1 MFLADLLHG
10 AIVTVA
16 AVIVWF
22 VVFWIGGAVLSA
34 WVASEQE
41 RDPVAWFIVAF
52 FLSAPVALVAL
63 AAAASPLGGRTSETV
78 RAAARPLRAVSTPER
93 ASAA

>member
-1 MFLADLLHG
+1 MYVTNLFHG

-16 AVIVWF
+16 AVIAWF
-22 VVFWIGGAVLSA
+22 VVLWIGGAVLAA

-41 RDPVAWFIVAF
+41 RDPVAWFVLAF

-63 AAAASPLGGRTSETV
+63 TAAGPLGSATSETV
-78 RAAARPLRAVSTPER
+78 RAAARPLRAISEPER
-93 ASAA
+93 ARAA

>member
-1 MFLADLLHG
+1 MDVTDLFHG

-16 AVIVWF
+16 AVIAWF
-22 VVFWIGGAVLSA
+22 VVFWIGGAVLAA
-34 WVASEQE
+34 WVASERE
-41 RDPVAWFIVAF
+41 RDPVAWFILAF

-63 AAAASPLGGRTSETV
+63 AASASPGSGGSETV
-78 RAAARPLRAVSTPER
+78 RAAARPLRAVSTSER

>member
-1 MFLADLLHG
+1 MYVTDLFHG

-16 AVIVWF
+16 AVIAWF
-22 VVFWIGGAVLSA
+22 VVFWIGGAVLAA

-41 RDPVAWFIVAF
+41 REPVAWFILAF

-63 AAAASPLGGRTSETV
+63 AATASQRSGARETV
-78 RAAARPLRAVSTPER
+78 RAAARPLRAVSNAER

>member
-1 MFLADLLHG
+1 MYLTDLFHG

-16 AVIVWF
+16 AVIAWF
-22 VVFWIGGAVLSA
+22 VVFWIGGAVLAS

-63 AAAASPLGGRTSETV
+63 AAAASPLADRPFEPART
-78 RAAARPLRAVSTPER
+78 AARPLRSVSER
-93 ASAA
+93 ANAA

>member
-1 MFLADLLHG
+1 MDLTDLFHG

-16 AVIVWF
+16 AVIAWF
-22 VVFWIGGAVLSA
+22 VVFWIGGAVLAA

-63 AAAASPLGGRTSETV
+63 AAAASPLADGTSEPA
-78 RAAARPLRAVSTPER
+78 RAAARPLRSVSTPER
-93 ASAA
+93 ANAA

>member
-1 MFLADLLHG
+1 MYVTDLFHG

-16 AVIVWF
+16 AVIAWF
-22 VVFWIGGAVLSA
+22 VVFWIGGAVLAA

-41 RDPVAWFIVAF
+41 REPVAWFILAF

-63 AAAASPLGGRTSETV
+63 AAAASLGSGARETV
-78 RAAARPLRAVSTPER
+78 REASRPLRVVSNPRR